1 MQFTVYKNPGGDGYL
16 LDLHANVNSHFT
28 TRVVAP
34 LLPIDDVPHY
44 ASSLNPV
51 FEIEDTRVVMATQG
65 MASVP
70 SLILKH
76 AVATLEHHGN
86 RRCAGPVV
94 SGFLNSE

>member
-1 MQFTVYKNPGGDGYL
+1 MQFTVYKNASGNGYL
-16 LDLHANVNSHFT
+16 LDLQANVNSHFA

-34 LLPIDDVPHY
+34 LLPIEDVPHY

-51 FEIEDTRVVMATQG
+51 FEIEGTRVVMATQG

-76 AVATLEHHGN
+76 AVATLEHK
-86 RRCAGPVV
+86 RSEIVAALDLLFQ
-94 SGFLNSE
+94 GF

>member
-1 MQFTVYKNPGGDGYL
+1 MQFTVYKNPGGNGYL
-16 LDLHANVNSHFT
+16 LDLQANVNSQFT

-34 LLPIDDVPHY
+34 LLPIEDVPHY

-51 FEIEDTRVVMATQG
+51 FEIEDNRVVMATQG

-76 AVATLEHHGN
+76 AVATLEHK
-86 RRCAGPVV
+86 RTEIVAALDLLFQ
-94 SGFLNSE
+94 GF

>member
-1 MQFTVYKNPGGDGYL
+1 MQFTVYKNPGGNGYL
-16 LDLHANVNSHFT
+16 LDLQANVNSHFT

-34 LLPIDDVPHY
+34 LLPIKDVPHY

-51 FEIEDTRVVMATQG
+51 FVIEDTRVVMATQG

-76 AVATLEHHGN
+76 AVATLEHQ
-86 RRCAGPVV
+86 RTEIVV
-94 SGFLNSE
+94 ALDLLFQGF